1 MQDERMIKY
10 NLEFPIHSSINV
22 LFKRLS
28 TPSGLSEW
36 FADNVNVKD
45 NVYTFYWQESEQQAE
60 LLQKKENKFIRFRWL
75 NDDDEMFFEFKIEI
89 DDMTSDVSL
98 IITDFA
104 EDEDTKEESI
114 LLWET
119 QFDNLRRALGS

>member
-1 MQDERMIKY
+1 MKY
-10 NLEFPIHSSINV
+10 TLEFPIQSSINV

-28 TPSGLSEW
+28 TPSGLAEW
-36 FADNVNVKD
+36 FADDVNIK
-45 NVYTFYWQESEQQAE
+45 NKTYTFYWDETEQPAE
-60 LLQKKENKFIRFRWL
+60 LLQKKENQLIRFRWL
-75 NDDDEMFFEFKIEI
+75 EDEKDIFFEFRIEI

-104 EDEDTKEESI
+104 EDEIEKEESI

-119 QFDNLRRALGS
+119 QIDNLRRTLGS